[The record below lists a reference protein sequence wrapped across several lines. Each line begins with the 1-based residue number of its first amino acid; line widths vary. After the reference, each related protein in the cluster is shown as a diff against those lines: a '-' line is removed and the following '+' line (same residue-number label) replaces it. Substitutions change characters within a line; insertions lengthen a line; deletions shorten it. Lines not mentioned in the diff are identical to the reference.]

1 MKYSVALLS
10 ALAAL
15 TITSCGGGGGSS
27 TPAATT
33 PEANN
38 TTPTTPEANNT
49 TPTTPEANNTTPETP
64 ATPSKETI
72 TGQITENK
80 TLTADKVWVLNGKVE
95 VMAGATLTIQ
105 PGTTVVGGTGT
116 NAWLIV
122 YPGATLMAEGT
133 ADKKITFTSEDAFD
147 GEGEAAGQWGG
158 VTIVGND
165 ANDQT
170 GAYEVDD
177 VTVAGTSKATS
188 GSLKHIVINN
198 TGVAVEQD
206 KEINGLSL
214 FGVSNTTT
222 VENITVNRSGDDGV
236 EIWGGSVNLTN
247 VTIDGAQDDSF
258 DTDSGWSG
266 TVDGLT
272 ITNGK
277 KAGIEMS
284 GTTTATYKNVSI
296 TLSSEDSEGGLY
308 FKAGDGEVVG
318 GTFEKVTVA
327 YNATAKGAIA
337 VSGDFDE
344 TKSSFTNVTLTG
356 SNPTIVAKS
365 DADVAEM
372 ALVGNAFQTG
382 TNNTVATEMVLPT
395 APTTKETISGQIT
408 TDKTLTAD
416 KTWVLSG
423 KVEVMAGATLTVEPG
438 TVVAG
443 GTGTNAWLIVYSGAK
458 LVAEGTFAKP
468 ILFTSEDA
476 VDGEG
481 DAAGQW
487 GGVSIIGNDANDQ
500 TGAYEV
506 DDKTTAGTSKE
517 SSGSLNY
524 VVINNT
530 GIAVEQDKEINGL
543 SLFGVSSA
551 TTVSNILVNHSGDDG
566 VEIWGGS
573 VNLTNVKIDGA
584 QDDSFDT
591 DSGWNGAVNGLM
603 ITNGKKAGIEMSGTT
618 VATYRNV
625 NITLDSADSEG
636 GLYFKAGDGEA
647 VGGIFEAVTVTY
659 NSTAK
664 GAIAVSGDF
673 DETKSSFTNV
683 TLAGSNPKIV
693 AKTEADAAET
703 ALVETK
709 FTSGTGNTK

>member
-27 TPAATT
+27 TP
-33 PEANN
+33 

-49 TPTTPEANNTTPETP
+49 TPSTPEANNTTPPTPETP
-64 ATPSKETI
+64 TTPSKETI
-72 TGQITENK
+72 TGQIKENR
-80 TLTADKVWVLNGKVE
+80 TLTADKVWVLSGKVE

-105 PGTTVVGGTGT
+105 PGTTVVGGTGK

-122 YPGATLMAEGT
+122 YPGAALMAEGT

-158 VTIVGND
+158 VTIIGND

-177 VTVAGTSKATS
+177 VTTAGTTKATS
-188 GSLKHIVINN
+188 GSLKHVVINN
-198 TGVAVEQD
+198 TGIAVEQD

-214 FGVSNTTT
+214 FGVSNATT

-258 DTDSGWSG
+258 DTDSGWTG
-266 TVDGLT
+266 TIDGLT

-284 GTTTATYKNVSI
+284 GTTTATYKNINI

-308 FKAGDGEVVG
+308 FKAADGEVVG
-318 GTFEKVTVA
+318 GTFENITVA

-344 TKSSFTNVTLTG
+344 TKSSFANVTLTG

-365 DADVAEM
+365 DADATEM
-372 ALVGNAFQTG
+372 ALVSNLFQTG

-395 APTTKETISGQIT
+395 APTAKETISGQIT

-487 GGVSIIGNDANDQ
+487 GGVSIIGNDANNQ

-506 DDKTTAGTSKE
+506 DDKTTASTSKE
-517 SSGSLNY
+517 SSGALNY

-551 TTVSNILVNHSGDDG
+551 TTVSNIIVNHSGDDG

-591 DSGWNGAVNGLM
+591 DSGWSGAVNGLI

-636 GLYFKAGDGEA
+636 GLYFKAADGEV

-659 NSTAK
+659 SSTAK

-693 AKTEADAAET
+693 AKSDADATET

>member
-27 TPAATT
+27 TPAA
-33 PEANN
+33 
-38 TTPTTPEANNT
+38 TTPEANNT